1 MVSERVC
8 TGEISNV
15 QAHTDWTPERWKVSA
30 ITIDRDAADILC
42 LGGFRR
48 RDGQDA
54 VLERGRDFALIDVF
68 ER

>member
-8 TGEISNV
+8 TSEISNV
-15 QAHTDWTPERWKVSA
+15 QGHTDWTPERWKVSA